1 VRKDVE
7 VVGESEPERDRAARA
22 LSLLERGRIDEARRE
37 LEALVGLARKAAGG
51 SELAIDDEE
60 IDRAFAVAAPE
71 RDAMLD
77 ADEIALAAMRVAD
90 LDEPEIATG
99 VRSERGGPRHRTI
112 HTLERWL
119 GRLGRG
125 DA

>member
-1 VRKDVE
+1 VE
-7 VVGESEPERDRAARA
+7 AVEGSEPERDRAALA
-22 LSLLERGRIDEARRE
+22 LSLLEQGRVDEARRE
-37 LEALVGLARKAAGG
+37 LEALVGPARKTAGHSG
-51 SELAIDDEE
+51 LAIDDEE
-60 IDRAFAVAAPE
+60 IDRAFEVAAPE

-90 LDEPEIATG
+90 LDEPEILAG
-99 VRSERGGPRHRTI
+99 VRSEPEGPRHRTI

-119 GRLGRG
+119 ARLGRG